1 VKRIAGVVL
10 LALMTVGLIS
20 GCGGTQASPGQGGG
34 GREIRIAHQNDA
46 VVLIAE
52 AKGWLAEEFGQDG
65 TRYTLTRFVAGPPI
79 MEAFSAGRQDVGY
92 AGDMPPVAARASGID
107 VRAVGISG
115 RSPIGNSTVV
125 LAESPI
131 RSVHDLKG
139 KKLAAQVGS
148 SQYHYALLLLA
159 QKGLTGQVDVVNIQ
173 LTELRT
179 ALESGTV
186 DAIVANQTLA
196 AVLEHEGVGR
206 VLEDSL
212 GVKPGIGLY
221 LVRGEFAD
229 QHPDL
234 VERWLKVIARTTAF
248 IRENPEEAAEI
259 AARETGYPA
268 PVLEKIFRATDYD
281 HTFRPEDIEH
291 LEEVRD
297 FLRETRV
304 IKNDFDVEDLVD
316 PRFVAGQA
324 TAGDAGLR

>member
-1 VKRIAGVVL
+1 MKRIAGVVL
-10 LALMTVGLIS
+10 LGVIALGLLA
-20 GCGGTQASPGQGGG
+20 GCGGTQASPQGGSG
-34 GREIRIAHQNDA
+34 AREIRIAHQNDA
-46 VVLIAE
+46 VTLIAE
-52 AKGWLAEEFGQDG
+52 AQGWFEEEFGKDG

-115 RSPIGNSTVV
+115 RNPTGNSTVV

-131 RSVHDLKG
+131 RSVQDLKG
-139 KKLAAQVGS
+139 RTLAAQVGS
-148 SQYHYALLLLA
+148 SQYHYALLLLE

-179 ALESGTV
+179 ALEAGTV

-196 AVLEHEGVGR
+196 AVLEYEGVGR

-212 GVKPGIGLY
+212 GVKPGIGLH

-229 QHPDL
+229 QNPDL

-248 IRENPEEAAEI
+248 IQENPEEAAEI
-259 AARETGYPA
+259 AARETGYAA
-268 PVLEKIFRATDYD
+268 PVLEKVFRTTDYD
-281 HTFRPEDIEH
+281 QSFRPEDIEH
-291 LEEVRD
+291 LEGVRD
-297 FLRETRV
+297 FLIESRV
-304 IKNDFDVEDLVD
+304 IKKEFDVNDLVD
-316 PRFVAGQA
+316 SRFQTE
-324 TAGDAGLR
+324 TAPAR